1 MHSAQFQWKVL
12 VQLGANISSLRDER
26 LPKGPRFACESLDA
40 DTANGS
46 AFSNWPTTRWNNALL
61 RSSAWH

>member
-46 AFSNWPTTRWNNALL
+46 AFFKLTHYPVEQCIAPEQCM
-61 RSSAWH
+61 A